1 MIKVKAK
8 TTGADAQKV
17 DMTLDGSTHEVVCEL
32 AAICATVIKEI
43 KPTLKV
49 PVEEFVKKF
58 ADMVLA
64 ALEEKK
70 NENKEDCV

>member
-1 MIKVKAK
+1 MIKCKAK
-8 TTGADAQKV
+8 TTGSDAQEV

-32 AAICATVIKEI
+32 AAICATVIEEI

-49 PVEEFVKKF
+49 PMDKFVKNF

>member
-1 MIKVKAK
+1 MIKAKAK
-8 TTGADAQKV
+8 TTSADAQKIN
-17 DMTLDGSTHEVVCEL
+17 MILAGSTHEVVCEL
-32 AAICATVIKEI
+32 AAICATVIEKI

-49 PVEEFVKKF
+49 PMDKFVKKF

-70 NENKEDCV
+70 NENKEDC